1 MFMRME
7 KTFDISES
15 IKITE
20 KPTVNNAENNL
31 VV

>member
-7 KTFDISES
+7 KTFNISGS

-20 KPTVNNAENNL
+20 KPTVNNAENSL
-31 VV
+31 VD